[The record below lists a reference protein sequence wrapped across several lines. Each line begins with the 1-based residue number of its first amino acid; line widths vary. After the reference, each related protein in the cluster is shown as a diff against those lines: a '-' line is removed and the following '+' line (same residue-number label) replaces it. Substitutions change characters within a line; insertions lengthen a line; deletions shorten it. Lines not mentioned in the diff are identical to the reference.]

1 MANVGAFDPELRVEA
16 LFDPVLL
23 SAGWFDPEM
32 IDDGAS
38 SSSSLMPS
46 LTALLLVG
54 TSPAR
59 VGGTILVPVT
69 P

>member
-16 LFDPVLL
+16 LFDPVLI

-38 SSSSLMPS
+38 SSSSLTPV
-46 LTALLLVG
+46 LAALLLAG

-59 VGGTILVPVT
+59 VGGTVVVPLT